1 MNLKRHMMTNLS
13 SRVRLFALLGLLSM
27 FAYGCHLDMDDQ
39 PKYKPLAASK
49 FFSNGQSS
57 RPLVE
62 GTVPRGDAHTDE
74 YLYTGKKDGK
84 FADAFPYPITR
95 EILER
100 GKDRFTTFCTPCHGQ
115 LGDGEGMVVQRG
127 FPKPPSYHADTVRT
141 EPAGF
146 YFDVIT
152 KGFGR
157 MYSYAPSVP
166 VHDRWAIVAYIRALQ
181 LSRRIPVSEVPDSIR
196 ATLEESK

>member
-1 MNLKRHMMTNLS
+1 MMKKFSGNI
-13 SRVRLFALLGLLSM
+13 RLVGLVGMLCV
-27 FAYGCHLDMDDQ
+27 FLYGCHLDMDDQ
-39 PKYKPLAASK
+39 PKYKPLSASS

-57 RPLVE
+57 RPLPE
-62 GTVPRGDAHTDE
+62 GTVPRGEAPPDE
-74 YLYTGKKDGK
+74 FLYTGKKNGK

-95 EILER
+95 KILER

-115 LGDGEGMVVQRG
+115 LGDGKGMVVQRG
-127 FPKPPSYHADTVRT
+127 FPEPPSYHADTVRT

-152 KGFGR
+152 HGFGR

-181 LSRRIPVSEVPDSIR
+181 LSRRIPVSEIPDSVR
-196 ATLEESK
+196 RSLEASK

>member
-1 MNLKRHMMTNLS
+1 
-13 SRVRLFALLGLLSM
+13 V

-39 PKYKPLAASK
+39 PKYKPLAASS

-57 RPLVE
+57 RPLIE
-62 GTVPRGDAHTDE
+62 GTVPRGHAQTDE
-74 YLYTGKKDGK
+74 YLYTGKVNGQ
-84 FADAFPYPITR
+84 FADKFPYPLTR

-100 GKDRFTTFCTPCHGQ
+100 GRDRFTTFCTPCHGQ
-115 LGDGEGMVVQRG
+115 LGDGRGMVVLRG
-127 FPKPPSYHADTVRT
+127 FPQPPSYLSDSVRA
-141 EPAGF
+141 EPVGF

-152 KGFGR
+152 NGFGR

-181 LSRRIPVSEVPDSIR
+181 LSRRVPVSEVPDSVR
-196 ATLEESK
+196 SRLSESQ